1 MKLSII
7 TINYNNA
14 EGLCR
19 TIQSVQSQTFHDFE
33 HIIVDGGSTDGSVE
47 VIEAYASDKARMAS
61 GSVLMGSNG
70 DFVAVDSQDSTL
82 ANGAQPHEVTQPA
95 ASTQSSIKWISEKDK
110 GVYDAQNKGIEIVL
124 GKRVINDDHTSQP
137 NSLMASSPHRL
148 TASYLYFLN
157 AGDTFCADDV
167 LERIFS
173 PNNLIASSPHHLIT
187 APDIIYGNEVIV
199 DGEGKA
205 VGVARGVENPSFVDL
220 YNSCMKHQASF
231 IHCDLCEKYGIY
243 DSEMRI
249 CSDFDWF
256 FRVIAFHDDVTL
268 LYKDIDIAYF
278 ENTGISYHNPELCK
292 KERQQVLDR
301 YMSKRMQRDYEMLG
315 KYPRLSRVGGQ
326 KVVRLLLKIA
336 NRLLK

>member
-7 TINYNNA
+7 TITYNNSD
-14 EGLCR
+14 GLR
-19 TIQSVQSQTFHDFE
+19 KTLASVAAQTFRDFE
-33 HIIVDGGSTDGSVE
+33 HIIVEGGSTDGSVE
-47 VIEAYASDKARMAS
+47 IIRQYADSEAIRPENSKADNLASS
-61 GSVLMGSNG
+61 
-70 DFVAVDSQDSTL
+70 
-82 ANGAQPHEVTQPA
+82 PHHLIT
-95 ASTQSSIKWISEKDK
+95 SSPITWISEKDR
-110 GVYDAQNKGIEIVL
+110 GVYDAQNKGI
-124 GKRVINDDHTSQP
+124 
-137 NSLMASSPHRL
+137 RL
-148 TASYLYFLN
+148 AHGEYCYFLN

-167 LERIFS
+167 LERMFS
-173 PNNLIASSPHHLIT
+173 PNSLIASSPNRL
-187 APDIIYGNEVIV
+187 PDILYGNEIIV
-199 DGEGKA
+199 DGNGQR
-205 VGVARGVENPSFVDL
+205 VGIARGVDNPSFVDL

-231 IHCDLCEKYGIY
+231 IHCDLFEKYGMY

-315 KYPRLSRVGGQ
+315 TYPRLRRVGGQ

>member
-14 EGLCR
+14 EGLR
-19 TIQSVQSQTFHDFE
+19 KTLASVAAQTYRDFE
-33 HIIVDGGSTDGSVE
+33 HIIIDGGSTDGSVE
-47 VIEAYASDKARMAS
+47 IIEAYASDMARMAS

-95 ASTQSSIKWISEKDK
+95 ASTQPSIKWISEKDK

-137 NSLMASSPHRL
+137 NSLMASSPNRL

-167 LERIFS
+167 LERMFS
-173 PNNLIASSPHHLIT
+173 PNSLIASSPNRL
-187 APDIIYGNEVIV
+187 PDILYGNEIIV
-199 DGEGKA
+199 DGNGQR
-205 VGVARGVENPSFVDL
+205 VGIARGVENPSFVDL

-231 IHCDLCEKYGIY
+231 IHCDLFEKYGMY

-301 YMSKRMQRDYEMLG
+301 YMSKRMQADYEMLG
-315 KYPRLSRVGGQ
+315 TYPRLRRVGEQ
-326 KVVRLLLKIA
+326 KLVKLLLKIA

>member
-14 EGLCR
+14 EGLR
-19 TIQSVQSQTFHDFE
+19 KTLASVASQTFHDYE
-33 HIIVDGGSTDGSVE
+33 HIIVDGGSTDESVE
-47 VIEAYASDKARMAS
+47 IIRQYADNEAIRQEKNGKADDTLPNRPIASSPNR
-61 GSVLMGSNG
+61 
-70 DFVAVDSQDSTL
+70 
-82 ANGAQPHEVTQPA
+82 HE
-95 ASTQSSIKWISEKDK
+95 ICWISEKDR
-110 GVYDAQNKGIEIVL
+110 GVYDAQNKGI
-124 GKRVINDDHTSQP
+124 
-137 NSLMASSPHRL
+137 RL
-148 TASYLYFLN
+148 AHGEYCYFLN

-167 LERIFS
+167 LERMFS
-173 PNNLIASSPHHLIT
+173 PNSLIASSPNRL
-187 APDIIYGNEVIV
+187 PDILYGNEIIV
-199 DGEGKA
+199 DGNGKR
-205 VGVARGVENPSFVDL
+205 VGLARGVENPSFVDL

-231 IHCDLCEKYGIY
+231 IRRSLFDKYGLY

-278 ENTGISYHNPELCK
+278 ENTGISYHSPELCK